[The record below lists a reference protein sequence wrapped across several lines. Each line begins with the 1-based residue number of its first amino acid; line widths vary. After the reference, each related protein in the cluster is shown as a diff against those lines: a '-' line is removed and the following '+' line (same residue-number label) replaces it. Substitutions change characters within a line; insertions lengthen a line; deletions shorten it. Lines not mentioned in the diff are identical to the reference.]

1 MRAFLPAYDQV
12 TIYHLRDLVSN
23 RRKIVRCEDVKVL
36 QVPHFEHLSIE
47 DILEFASSHNGGV
60 AMMALPESRKEVTK
74 LPRAYIA
81 NVIYSE
87 TGEPFLEWMK
97 LRVQARN

>member
-1 MRAFLPAYDQV
+1 MPGYENV

-23 RRKIVRCEDVKVL
+23 RRKIVKCEDVKVL

-47 DILEFASSHNGGV
+47 DMHEFASSHNGGA
-60 AMMALPESRKEVTK
+60 AMLALPESRKEVLR

-97 LRVQARN
+97 QRVQARN